1 MLLTNHASAHTWLWI
16 LLVLASLSFASIIP
30 FEVSPSLVKHRSPS
44 FDSTSLSLNA
54 TNSELNAARK
64 IVQEAIAEAS
74 KLNKARLD
82 HPARNRYKLSPESSV
97 GGSTR
102 KRQSTTGDSES
113 VSAPPL
119 LNITAEIAAAA
130 ALVAEAD
137 ASASSGNS
145 TKRSVQKR
153 GTFWMQDISHR
164 GTSPWGDD
172 SSYTIFRNVMDYGA
186 KGDGVTDDTAAINK
200 AIKDGKRCGEACN
213 GSTTKNAIVYFPPGT
228 YLVSSP
234 IIVYFGTQMI
244 GDANDRPTIKA
255 AASFV
260 GLGVLSTDVYMGDG
274 AGADGKDN
282 EWYVNTASFYRQ
294 IRNFKIDVTS
304 TDPNAYVCA
313 LHYQVAQATS
323 LQFVELI
330 AKTGTTQQGIYAEN
344 GSGGVLADITFTGG
358 NFGIYAGSQQFTAQR
373 LTFNGC
379 NTAVQIIWDWGWVWK
394 GITVTDSSTG
404 FRLVNDGGDGN
415 VGFAAFMDTSFTNV
429 KQAIVVAP
437 PSSTPAT
444 GSTGLLLD
452 NIGFSGVSQGV
463 ADTTGKTLLDGSS
476 SVLSWVL
483 GPIYN
488 GTERT
493 WSSGSSHEWMG
504 ILPLLGEK
512 TIDGLPNLP
521 YFDKAKPQ
529 YEGHSTGDFIH
540 LKDYA
545 KGDGSTD
552 DTAGVQN
559 AFNSADG
566 KIIFADAGVYL
577 LSDTVTVPAGTKIVG
592 ETWTQ
597 FAATGSKFGDS
608 SKPIPMLRVGN
619 IGDVGSV
626 EMQDLMFTT
635 VGPTP
640 GAILVEWNINAD
652 SQGSAGLWDCHAR
665 LGGATGTKLTPA
677 ECPALTSGAVN
688 DDCKTAALVM
698 HVSRGASGY
707 FENMWLWTADHMVDD
722 PDLVSDKNEMTMVS
736 VYTARGLLIESTEAV
751 WLYGTA
757 SEHAVYY
764 QYNLFGAQNV
774 FAGLLQTESPYYQPM
789 PTAPSPYKAEVGV
802 VRGDPKYDCSGTDFD
817 GCDSSWGLLV
827 STSQDVYIAS
837 AGIYSWFDDY
847 SQDCI
852 DVHTCQKV
860 LVNLSKNY
868 HRVRLQQLITI
879 GAQYSLVSDGKGI
892 LATDNLAISGHPA
905 WSQIS
910 LFDATSAGDADID
923 IGDIAVD
930 MPPCNDP
937 NHWVT
942 LDDLYAAMGS
952 FPDYCVALYA
962 TQILY
967 RMVDTTLEN
976 YTSVDN
982 GYDSKFDYYVK
993 YTKEMIP
1000 TQLDEFMNLED
1011 GAGNKYFT
1019 CTFAENGR
1027 NETSQKC
1034 PFGNWI
1040 NTYDEFTI
1048 YYTLDDETGFFNEL
1062 QSTYGIIPAWVK
1074 FSEKIDQVTCTGSAA
1089 TCTRTKY
1096 VYEGR
1101 PLPADSITVANP
1113 KDIISQALPGFTNL
1127 RSTLASMFFQMKLG
1141 IWDGVND
1148 EVISVLSMP
1157 VSLAQQAVES
1167 MAQVAVIGEEAAEE
1181 EKKELILTILSVVFL
1196 VIPFAGEALGPELD
1210 ATILTFGRIIDLIGA
1225 GGNTALAF
1233 YDIAKEPTSAP
1244 MEILGLLMAGGLG
1257 RDSSEMG
1264 KLAKARRDMTE
1275 VDLGKIGA
1283 IFKKNDDVIQN
1294 IIHECSNPVVH

>member
-1 MLLTNHASAHTWLWI
+1 M
-16 LLVLASLSFASIIP
+16 
-30 FEVSPSLVKHRSPS
+30 PS
-44 FDSTSLSLNA
+44 
-54 TNSELNAARK
+54 
-64 IVQEAIAEAS
+64 Q
-74 KLNKARLD
+74 
-82 HPARNRYKLSPESSV
+82 
-97 GGSTR
+97 
-102 KRQSTTGDSES
+102 
-113 VSAPPL
+113 
-119 LNITAEIAAAA
+119 
-130 ALVAEAD
+130 
-137 ASASSGNS
+137 
-145 TKRSVQKR
+145 
-153 GTFWMQDISHR
+153 
-164 GTSPWGDD
+164 
-172 SSYTIFRNVMDYGA
+172 IFRNVMDYGA

-244 GDANDRPTIKA
+244 GDANGRPTIKA

-294 IRNFKIDVTS
+294 IRNFKIDITS

-358 NFGIYAGSQQFTAQR
+358 NFGICKLTGDIGNLVPSSNPINVVETTDAGSQQFTAQR

-415 VGFAAFMDTSFTNV
+415 VGSAAFMDTSFTNV

-529 YEGHSTGDFIH
+529 YEGHSAGDFIH

-559 AFNSADG
+559 AFNSAGG

-577 LSDTVTVPAGTKIVG
+577 LSDTVTIPAGTKIV
-592 ETWTQ
+592 
-597 FAATGSKFGDS
+597 
-608 SKPIPMLRVGN
+608 
-619 IGDVGSV
+619 V

-652 SQGSAGLWDCHAR
+652 SQGSAGLW
-665 LGGATGTKLTPA
+665 
-677 ECPALTSGAVN
+677 
-688 DDCKTAALVM
+688 
-698 HVSRGASGY
+698 
-707 FENMWLWTADHMVDD
+707 
-722 PDLVSDKNEMTMVS
+722 

-837 AGIYSWFDDY
+837 AGIYSWFDD
-847 SQDCI
+847 
-852 DVHTCQKV
+852 
-860 LVNLSKNY
+860 
-868 HRVRLQQLITI
+868 
-879 GAQYSLVSDGKGI
+879 
-892 LATDNLAISGHPA
+892 
-905 WSQIS
+905 
-910 LFDATSAGDADID
+910 
-923 IGDIAVD
+923 
-930 MPPCNDP
+930 
-937 NHWVT
+937 
-942 LDDLYAAMGS
+942 
-952 FPDYCVALYA
+952 
-962 TQILY
+962 
-967 RMVDTTLEN
+967 
-976 YTSVDN
+976 
-982 GYDSKFDYYVK
+982 
-993 YTKEMIP
+993 
-1000 TQLDEFMNLED
+1000 
-1011 GAGNKYFT
+1011 
-1019 CTFAENGR
+1019 
-1027 NETSQKC
+1027 
-1034 PFGNWI
+1034 
-1040 NTYDEFTI
+1040 
-1048 YYTLDDETGFFNEL
+1048 
-1062 QSTYGIIPAWVK
+1062 
-1074 FSEKIDQVTCTGSAA
+1074 
-1089 TCTRTKY
+1089 
-1096 VYEGR
+1096 
-1101 PLPADSITVANP
+1101 
-1113 KDIISQALPGFTNL
+1113 
-1127 RSTLASMFFQMKLG
+1127 
-1141 IWDGVND
+1141 
-1148 EVISVLSMP
+1148 
-1157 VSLAQQAVES
+1157 
-1167 MAQVAVIGEEAAEE
+1167 
-1181 EKKELILTILSVVFL
+1181 
-1196 VIPFAGEALGPELD
+1196 
-1210 ATILTFGRIIDLIGA
+1210 
-1225 GGNTALAF
+1225 
-1233 YDIAKEPTSAP
+1233 
-1244 MEILGLLMAGGLG
+1244 
-1257 RDSSEMG
+1257 
-1264 KLAKARRDMTE
+1264 
-1275 VDLGKIGA
+1275 
-1283 IFKKNDDVIQN
+1283 
-1294 IIHECSNPVVH
+1294 

>member
-1 MLLTNHASAHTWLWI
+1 M
-16 LLVLASLSFASIIP
+16 
-30 FEVSPSLVKHRSPS
+30 PS
-44 FDSTSLSLNA
+44 
-54 TNSELNAARK
+54 
-64 IVQEAIAEAS
+64 Q
-74 KLNKARLD
+74 
-82 HPARNRYKLSPESSV
+82 
-97 GGSTR
+97 
-102 KRQSTTGDSES
+102 
-113 VSAPPL
+113 
-119 LNITAEIAAAA
+119 
-130 ALVAEAD
+130 
-137 ASASSGNS
+137 
-145 TKRSVQKR
+145 
-153 GTFWMQDISHR
+153 
-164 GTSPWGDD
+164 
-172 SSYTIFRNVMDYGA
+172 IFRNVMDYGA

-213 GSTTKNAIVYFPPGT
+213 GSTTKNAIVYFPPGM

-304 TDPNAYVCA
+304 TDPSAYVCA

-330 AKTGTTQQGIYAEN
+330 AKTGTTQQG
-344 GSGGVLADITFTGG
+344 L
-358 NFGIYAGSQQFTAQR
+358 YAGSQQFTAQR

-379 NTAVQIIWDWGWVWK
+379 STAVQIIWDWGWVWK

-404 FRLVNDGGDGN
+404 FRLFNDGGDGN
-415 VGFAAFMDTSFTNV
+415 VGSAAFMDTSFTNV

-463 ADTTGKTLLDGSS
+463 VDTTGKTLLDGSS

-512 TIDGLPNLP
+512 TIDGLPNLL

-559 AFNSADG
+559 AFNSAGG
-566 KIIFADAGVYL
+566 KIIFADAGVYF
-577 LSDTVTVPAGTKIVG
+577 LSDTVIIPAGTKI
-592 ETWTQ
+592 
-597 FAATGSKFGDS
+597 
-608 SKPIPMLRVGN
+608 PIPMLRVGN

-665 LGGATGTKLTPA
+665 LGGAIGTKLTPA

-757 SEHAVYY
+757 SEHAVYN

-860 LVNLSKNY
+860 LVNFSKNY

-930 MPPCNDP
+930 MPPYPIQD
-937 NHWVT
+937 
-942 LDDLYAAMGS
+942 G
-952 FPDYCVALYA
+952 
-962 TQILY
+962 
-967 RMVDTTLEN
+967 DTTLEN

-982 GYDSKFDYYVK
+982 GYDSKFDSYVK

-1167 MAQVAVIGEEAAEE
+1167 MAQVAAIGEEAAEE

-1275 VDLGKIGA
+1275 VDLGKIGS
-1283 IFKKNDDVIQN
+1283 IFKKNDDVFQN
-1294 IIHECSNPVVH
+1294 IIHKCSNPVVH

>member
-1 MLLTNHASAHTWLWI
+1 M
-16 LLVLASLSFASIIP
+16 
-30 FEVSPSLVKHRSPS
+30 PS
-44 FDSTSLSLNA
+44 
-54 TNSELNAARK
+54 
-64 IVQEAIAEAS
+64 Q
-74 KLNKARLD
+74 
-82 HPARNRYKLSPESSV
+82 
-97 GGSTR
+97 
-102 KRQSTTGDSES
+102 
-113 VSAPPL
+113 
-119 LNITAEIAAAA
+119 
-130 ALVAEAD
+130 
-137 ASASSGNS
+137 
-145 TKRSVQKR
+145 
-153 GTFWMQDISHR
+153 
-164 GTSPWGDD
+164 
-172 SSYTIFRNVMDYGA
+172 IFRNVMDYGA

-294 IRNFKIDVTS
+294 IRNFKIDVAS

-330 AKTGTTQQGIYAEN
+330 AKTGTTQQGLYAEN

-415 VGFAAFMDTSFTNV
+415 VGSAAFMDTSFTNV

-559 AFNSADG
+559 AFNSAGG

-577 LSDTVTVPAGTKIVG
+577 LSDTVTIPAGTKIVG

-652 SQGSAGLWDCHAR
+652 SQGSAGLW
-665 LGGATGTKLTPA
+665 
-677 ECPALTSGAVN
+677 
-688 DDCKTAALVM
+688 
-698 HVSRGASGY
+698 
-707 FENMWLWTADHMVDD
+707 
-722 PDLVSDKNEMTMVS
+722 

-860 LVNLSKNY
+860 LVNFSENY

-892 LATDNLAISGHPA
+892 LATDNLAISVHPA

-923 IGDIAVD
+923 VGDIAVD

-982 GYDSKFDYYVK
+982 GYDSKFDSYVK

-1048 YYTLDDETGFFNEL
+1048 YYTLDDEAGFFNEL

-1148 EVISVLSMP
+1148 EVISVLSIP

-1196 VIPFAGEALGPELD
+1196 VIPFAGEVLGPELD

-1244 MEILGLLMAGGLG
+1244 MEMLGLLMAGGLG

-1275 VDLGKIGA
+1275 VDLGKIGT

-1294 IIHECSNPVVH
+1294 IIHKCSNPVVH

>member
-1 MLLTNHASAHTWLWI
+1 MQRAKS
-16 LLVLASLSFASIIP
+16 
-30 FEVSPSLVKHRSPS
+30 
-44 FDSTSLSLNA
+44 
-54 TNSELNAARK
+54 
-64 IVQEAIAEAS
+64 
-74 KLNKARLD
+74 
-82 HPARNRYKLSPESSV
+82 YKLSPESSV
-97 GGSTR
+97 DGSTR

-113 VSAPPL
+113 ASAPPL

-145 TKRSVQKR
+145 TKRYVQKR

-330 AKTGTTQQGIYAEN
+330 AKTGTTQQGLYAEN

-394 GITVTDSSTG
+394 GITVTDSNTG

-415 VGFAAFMDTSFTNV
+415 VGSAAFMDTSFTNV

-437 PSSTPAT
+437 PSSTLAT

-529 YEGHSTGDFIH
+529 YESHSTGDFIH

-552 DTAGVQN
+552 DTVGVQN
-559 AFNSADG
+559 AFNSAGG

-577 LSDTVTVPAGTKIVG
+577 LSDTVTIPAGTKIVG

-608 SKPIPMLRVGN
+608 R
-619 IGDVGSV
+619 
-626 EMQDLMFTT
+626 
-635 VGPTP
+635 
-640 GAILVEWNINAD
+640 
-652 SQGSAGLWDCHAR
+652 
-665 LGGATGTKLTPA
+665 
-677 ECPALTSGAVN
+677 
-688 DDCKTAALVM
+688 
-698 HVSRGASGY
+698 
-707 FENMWLWTADHMVDD
+707 
-722 PDLVSDKNEMTMVS
+722 
-736 VYTARGLLIESTEAV
+736 
-751 WLYGTA
+751 
-757 SEHAVYY
+757 
-764 QYNLFGAQNV
+764 
-774 FAGLLQTESPYYQPM
+774 
-789 PTAPSPYKAEVGV
+789 
-802 VRGDPKYDCSGTDFD
+802 
-817 GCDSSWGLLV
+817 
-827 STSQDVYIAS
+827 
-837 AGIYSWFDDY
+837 
-847 SQDCI
+847 
-852 DVHTCQKV
+852 
-860 LVNLSKNY
+860 
-868 HRVRLQQLITI
+868 
-879 GAQYSLVSDGKGI
+879 
-892 LATDNLAISGHPA
+892 
-905 WSQIS
+905 
-910 LFDATSAGDADID
+910 
-923 IGDIAVD
+923 
-930 MPPCNDP
+930 
-937 NHWVT
+937 
-942 LDDLYAAMGS
+942 
-952 FPDYCVALYA
+952 
-962 TQILY
+962 
-967 RMVDTTLEN
+967 
-976 YTSVDN
+976 
-982 GYDSKFDYYVK
+982 
-993 YTKEMIP
+993 
-1000 TQLDEFMNLED
+1000 
-1011 GAGNKYFT
+1011 
-1019 CTFAENGR
+1019 
-1027 NETSQKC
+1027 
-1034 PFGNWI
+1034 
-1040 NTYDEFTI
+1040 
-1048 YYTLDDETGFFNEL
+1048 
-1062 QSTYGIIPAWVK
+1062 
-1074 FSEKIDQVTCTGSAA
+1074 
-1089 TCTRTKY
+1089 
-1096 VYEGR
+1096 
-1101 PLPADSITVANP
+1101 
-1113 KDIISQALPGFTNL
+1113 
-1127 RSTLASMFFQMKLG
+1127 
-1141 IWDGVND
+1141 
-1148 EVISVLSMP
+1148 
-1157 VSLAQQAVES
+1157 
-1167 MAQVAVIGEEAAEE
+1167 
-1181 EKKELILTILSVVFL
+1181 
-1196 VIPFAGEALGPELD
+1196 
-1210 ATILTFGRIIDLIGA
+1210 
-1225 GGNTALAF
+1225 
-1233 YDIAKEPTSAP
+1233 
-1244 MEILGLLMAGGLG
+1244 
-1257 RDSSEMG
+1257 
-1264 KLAKARRDMTE
+1264 
-1275 VDLGKIGA
+1275 
-1283 IFKKNDDVIQN
+1283 
-1294 IIHECSNPVVH
+1294 

>member
-44 FDSTSLSLNA
+44 LDSNSLPSNT
-54 TNSELNAARK
+54 TNSELDAARK

-82 HPARNRYKLSPESSV
+82 HPARNRYKLSPESRV

-113 VSAPPL
+113 VSATPL

-137 ASASSGNS
+137 ASAFSGNS

-153 GTFWMQDISHR
+153 GNFWMQDISHR

-244 GDANDRPTIKA
+244 GDANGRPTIKA

-294 IRNFKIDVTS
+294 IRNFKIDITS

-404 FRLVNDGGDGN
+404 FVLSTM
-415 VGFAAFMDTSFTNV
+415 A
-429 KQAIVVAP
+429 QAIVVAP

-529 YEGHSTGDFIH
+529 YEGHSAGDFIH

-559 AFNSADG
+559 AFNSAGG

-577 LSDTVTVPAGTKIVG
+577 LSDTVTIPAGTKIVG
-592 ETWTQ
+592 ETWAQ

-707 FENMWLWTADHMVDD
+707 FENMWLWTADHMVEYVPCSMIDQAH
-722 PDLVSDKNEMTMVS
+722 DKNEMTMVS

-757 SEHAVYY
+757 SEHAVY
-764 QYNLFGAQNV
+764 
-774 FAGLLQTESPYYQPM
+774 
-789 PTAPSPYKAEVGV
+789 
-802 VRGDPKYDCSGTDFD
+802 
-817 GCDSSWGLLV
+817 
-827 STSQDVYIAS
+827 
-837 AGIYSWFDDY
+837 
-847 SQDCI
+847 
-852 DVHTCQKV
+852 
-860 LVNLSKNY
+860 
-868 HRVRLQQLITI
+868 
-879 GAQYSLVSDGKGI
+879 
-892 LATDNLAISGHPA
+892 
-905 WSQIS
+905 
-910 LFDATSAGDADID
+910 
-923 IGDIAVD
+923 
-930 MPPCNDP
+930 
-937 NHWVT
+937 
-942 LDDLYAAMGS
+942 
-952 FPDYCVALYA
+952 
-962 TQILY
+962 
-967 RMVDTTLEN
+967 
-976 YTSVDN
+976 
-982 GYDSKFDYYVK
+982 
-993 YTKEMIP
+993 
-1000 TQLDEFMNLED
+1000 
-1011 GAGNKYFT
+1011 
-1019 CTFAENGR
+1019 
-1027 NETSQKC
+1027 
-1034 PFGNWI
+1034 
-1040 NTYDEFTI
+1040 
-1048 YYTLDDETGFFNEL
+1048 
-1062 QSTYGIIPAWVK
+1062 
-1074 FSEKIDQVTCTGSAA
+1074 
-1089 TCTRTKY
+1089 
-1096 VYEGR
+1096 
-1101 PLPADSITVANP
+1101 
-1113 KDIISQALPGFTNL
+1113 
-1127 RSTLASMFFQMKLG
+1127 
-1141 IWDGVND
+1141 
-1148 EVISVLSMP
+1148 
-1157 VSLAQQAVES
+1157 
-1167 MAQVAVIGEEAAEE
+1167 
-1181 EKKELILTILSVVFL
+1181 
-1196 VIPFAGEALGPELD
+1196 
-1210 ATILTFGRIIDLIGA
+1210 
-1225 GGNTALAF
+1225 
-1233 YDIAKEPTSAP
+1233 
-1244 MEILGLLMAGGLG
+1244 
-1257 RDSSEMG
+1257 
-1264 KLAKARRDMTE
+1264 
-1275 VDLGKIGA
+1275 
-1283 IFKKNDDVIQN
+1283 
-1294 IIHECSNPVVH
+1294 

>member
-1 MLLTNHASAHTWLWI
+1 MPQP
-16 LLVLASLSFASIIP
+16 IP
-30 FEVSPSLVKHRSPS
+30 
-44 FDSTSLSLNA
+44 
-54 TNSELNAARK
+54 RK

-82 HPARNRYKLSPESSV
+82 HPARNRYKLSPESRV

-137 ASASSGNS
+137 ASAFSGNS

-244 GDANDRPTIKA
+244 GDANGRPTIKA

-294 IRNFKIDVTS
+294 IRNFKIDITS

-415 VGFAAFMDTSFTNV
+415 VGSAAFMDTSFTNV
-429 KQAIVVAP
+429 KQAIVVAL

-521 YFDKAKPQ
+521 YFNKAKPQ
-529 YEGHSTGDFIH
+529 YEGHSAGDFIH

-545 KGDGSTD
+545 EGDGSTD

-559 AFNSADG
+559 AFNSAGG

-577 LSDTVTVPAGTKIVG
+577 LSDTVTIPAGTKIVG
-592 ETWTQ
+592 ETWAR

-619 IGDVGSV
+619 IGDVGLV

-652 SQGSAGLWDCHAR
+652 GQGSAGLW
-665 LGGATGTKLTPA
+665 
-677 ECPALTSGAVN
+677 
-688 DDCKTAALVM
+688 
-698 HVSRGASGY
+698 
-707 FENMWLWTADHMVDD
+707 
-722 PDLVSDKNEMTMVS
+722 

-802 VRGDPKYDCSGTDFD
+802 VRGDPKYDCSGIDFD

-860 LVNLSKNY
+860 LVNFSENC

-923 IGDIAVD
+923 FGDIAVD

-937 NHWVT
+937 NHWVL

-982 GYDSKFDYYVK
+982 GYDSKFDSYVK

-1019 CTFAENGR
+1019 CTFAEN
-1027 NETSQKC
+1027 
-1034 PFGNWI
+1034 
-1040 NTYDEFTI
+1040 
-1048 YYTLDDETGFFNEL
+1048 DDETGFFNEL

-1096 VYEGR
+1096 VYGGR

-1127 RSTLASMFFQMKLG
+1127 RSTLASMFFKMKLG
-1141 IWDGVND
+1141 IWGGVND

-1157 VSLAQQAVES
+1157 VSLAQQEVES
-1167 MAQVAVIGEEAAEE
+1167 MAQVAAIGEEAAEE

-1233 YDIAKEPTSAP
+1233 YYIAKEPTSAP

-1275 VDLGKIGA
+1275 VDLGKIGS

-1294 IIHECSNPVVH
+1294 IIHKCSNPVVH